1 MTPLLEISVE
11 TLGSA
16 IAAEHGGANRIELC
30 EDLSVGGITPC
41 AALTRKTRAA
51 VKIPIFAMIRPRGG
65 SFIYSDS
72 ELAQMG
78 RDIEVAKS
86 CKMDGVV
93 FGVLKQ
99 DNTVDVQHTRELVKI
114 ANPLPVTFH
123 RAFDE
128 TPNLRAA
135 LEVVDSTDHAISV
148 STTLP
153 TTPEEI
159 ERFWDAAHQRRHL
172 GLLADYAETIR
183 TFEARHPD
191 VFVDMD
197 LFQPSAIQP
206 TLQIVDFTNSRDSDI
221 SETRAWVGKGCR
233 DLDLRCN
240 LWLIPGK

>member
-1 MTPLLEISVE
+1 MLRLPSGPLSARWSEFLHALLRDLQP
-11 TLGSA
+11 LG
-16 IAAEHGGANRIELC
+16 
-30 EDLSVGGITPC
+30 
-41 AALTRKTRAA
+41 
-51 VKIPIFAMIRPRGG
+51 
-65 SFIYSDS
+65 Y
-72 ELAQMG
+72 
-78 RDIEVAKS
+78 
-86 CKMDGVV
+86 
-93 FGVLKQ
+93 
-99 DNTVDVQHTRELVKI
+99 
-114 ANPLPVTFH
+114 
-123 RAFDE
+123 
-128 TPNLRAA
+128 
-135 LEVVDSTDHAISV
+135 VVDTTDHAISV